1 MRTNEIQVNISNWAA
16 NKRWH
21 RDERFKNLVK
31 RGQNV
36 WFQNRHGCQCESPGK
51 QIIKAQHRYSIM
63 DKKSNIVD
71 LLRASV
77 SVPEDVK
84 PPGYTAFI
92 QALRQINVPSYFY
105 LRILKCQR
113 TKESKR

>member
-1 MRTNEIQVNISNWAA
+1 MKKCHDFFFLSFTFGSHLITFNEA
-16 NKRWH
+16 
-21 RDERFKNLVK
+21 
-31 RGQNV
+31 GNV
-36 WFQNRHGCQCESPGK
+36 LIHDR
-51 QIIKAQHRYSIM
+51 IM

-92 QALRQINVPSYFY
+92 QALPQINVPSYF
-105 LRILKCQR
+105 LSADFKMSTHQR
-113 TKESKR
+113 VKKVA